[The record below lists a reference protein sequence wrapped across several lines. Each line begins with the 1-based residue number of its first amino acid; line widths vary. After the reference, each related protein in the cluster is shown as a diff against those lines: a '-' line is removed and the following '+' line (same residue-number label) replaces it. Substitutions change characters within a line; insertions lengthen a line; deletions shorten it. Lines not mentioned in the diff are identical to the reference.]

1 MNARS
6 LSSVSFRD
14 PAGFVYSHQ
23 GELRRQVNQVY
34 REHYDR
40 LLSSGLYNE
49 LVQAGLLIPHE
60 ELSTEAAEADLA
72 YKILR
77 PERVEFI
84 SYPGEWSFSAF
95 RDAALAAL
103 EVQRRALLRG
113 MTLKDC
119 SAFNFQFHNGR
130 PVLIDTLS
138 FEIDRGEAWAGYRQ
152 FCEHFLAPLALMSL
166 LDCRL
171 GQLFRSSA
179 NGVPIDLAARL
190 LPWRSRLSFG
200 LAVHLHLHS
209 SFQRRHSGRT
219 TVSRG
224 ARVTDAAKLGLVES
238 LASTVRRLRYKH
250 RRGEWESYYDE
261 HSYTPAE
268 FEQKAATVKAY
279 IRETGAAT
287 AWDLGANT
295 GYFSLLA
302 CELGLQVIAFE
313 SDPACVD
320 RIYVEAKDKGRTRL
334 MPLVQDLA
342 NPTPAFGWEN
352 RERASIFERGRPELV
367 LALALVHH
375 LALAGNQPLENVAAF
390 FARLSDFLVIEFVP
404 EVDPQALS
412 LRERTGGIHHQYNR
426 EHFERCMGRYF
437 RVLSAK
443 PVSQSGRTVYLM
455 RRAESVED

>member
-166 LDCRL
+166 LD
-171 GQLFRSSA
+171 
-179 NGVPIDLAARL
+179 
-190 LPWRSRLSFG
+190 
-200 LAVHLHLHS
+200 
-209 SFQRRHSGRT
+209 
-219 TVSRG
+219 
-224 ARVTDAAKLGLVES
+224 
-238 LASTVRRLRYKH
+238 
-250 RRGEWESYYDE
+250 
-261 HSYTPAE
+261 
-268 FEQKAATVKAY
+268 
-279 IRETGAAT
+279 
-287 AWDLGANT
+287 
-295 GYFSLLA
+295 
-302 CELGLQVIAFE
+302 
-313 SDPACVD
+313 
-320 RIYVEAKDKGRTRL
+320 
-334 MPLVQDLA
+334 
-342 NPTPAFGWEN
+342 
-352 RERASIFERGRPELV
+352 
-367 LALALVHH
+367 
-375 LALAGNQPLENVAAF
+375 
-390 FARLSDFLVIEFVP
+390 
-404 EVDPQALS
+404 
-412 LRERTGGIHHQYNR
+412 
-426 EHFERCMGRYF
+426 
-437 RVLSAK
+437 
-443 PVSQSGRTVYLM
+443 
-455 RRAESVED
+455 